1 MFLLNS
7 LRGMI
12 RQATTRRQ
20 GNEATGGAAGA
31 SGTEGLGQGGGV
43 YIAPGGTVSVRHT
56 RITRNHASTSNDNVF
71 GDLSID
77 G

>member
-1 MFLLNS
+1 VT
-7 LRGMI
+7 
-12 RQATTRRQ
+12 A
-20 GNEATGGAAGA
+20 GGTA
-31 SGTEGLGQGGGV
+31 GLGQGGGV
-43 YIAPGGTVSVRHT
+43 YIVPAGIVSVRHT